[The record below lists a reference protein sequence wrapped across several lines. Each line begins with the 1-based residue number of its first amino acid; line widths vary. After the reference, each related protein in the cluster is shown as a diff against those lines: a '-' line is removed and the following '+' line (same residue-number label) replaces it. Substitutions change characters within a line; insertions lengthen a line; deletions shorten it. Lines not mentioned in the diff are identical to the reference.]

1 MQPDYSGPGQF
12 QASPSLPINSTPAGN
27 QDSVPLAPLA
37 LPPPIQ
43 VPPDIYQA
51 RNNLR
56 ANNSTCLVGIL
67 ISHHGVLT

>member
-1 MQPDYSGPGQF
+1 M
-12 QASPSLPINSTPAGN
+12 
-27 QDSVPLAPLA
+27 PLAPLA